1 MRVTT
6 VHLVLLALIV
16 SGTADASER
25 DDRPVFA
32 NLLASS
38 ADFCEKPSNSKT
50 SCYERLDYYF
60 DEIYEMDESE
70 LSAKIDESAILSVA
84 ELLKSEDYPK
94 RFRAARILGAMGKR
108 ATVALPSLR
117 AAEAEAGA
125 TTDILSM
132 MGNTAIQKSIRL
144 AIQRIEGTR

>member
-1 MRVTT
+1 MRATT

-16 SGTADASER
+16 SGSAGASER
-25 DDRPVFA
+25 SSTSNFST
-32 NLLASS
+32 LLTSS
-38 ADFCEKPSNSKT
+38 AKFCEKPGDSEN
-50 SCYERLDYYF
+50 SCYDRLSYYF

-70 LSAKIDESAILSVA
+70 LSENVDDSAILAIA
-84 ELLKSEDYPK
+84 ELLKSESYPK
-94 RFRAARILGAMGKR
+94 RFKAVRILGAMGKR

-125 TTDILSM
+125 TADLLSM